1 MSAMRRST
9 RTAGKPPRFADS
21 AYSYDASAMA
31 RKPSVTAPKRAKA
44 ASSAAAVP
52 SARTIARFAGT
63 PTIASALV
71 ASAMRLNIGPCDAGK
86 VQALALSNYLN
97 ERYGSTTKASDMR
110 YALIRTM
117 RRKRLA
123 SESSAAASGAG
134 GGSSSSSSGG
144 GRVAKRAATSRS
156 SSSSSSA
163 SAAKRAKAAPSAAVA
178 PSARTI
184 APCDDEHSAQSRVAP
199 LSAAFALQEEVE
211 QEDELVLLQTRA
223 AADVLTQRFAAANA
237 AGLVFDLT
245 NDADSLWLAQIPPQP
260 NVLAQQQ
267 SKGRSRAA
275 RNPARSA
282 SSGGNR
288 SGGPAAAVKT
298 ERIAAR
304 HGVEVRR
311 HRVER

>member
-1 MSAMRRST
+1 MSLRRST

-31 RKPSVTAPKRAKA
+31 RKPSASAAKRAKA
-44 ASSAAAVP
+44 APSAAVAVAP
-52 SARTIARFAGT
+52 SAPTIARFAGT

-71 ASAMRLNIGPCDAGK
+71 ASAMRLNIGAFDAGK
-86 VQALALSNYLN
+86 VQALALSNLFN
-97 ERYGSTTKASDMR
+97 ERYDSTTKASDIR
-110 YALIRTM
+110 SDLIRTM

-144 GRVAKRAATSRS
+144 GRVAKRAATSS

-163 SAAKRAKAAPSAAVA
+163 SAAKRAKAASSAAAA

-211 QEDELVLLQTRA
+211 QEDELVLLQTRT

-260 NVLAQQQ
+260 HVLAQQQ
-267 SKGRSRAA
+267 SKRRSRAA

-288 SGGPAAAVKT
+288 SGGAAAVVKT
-298 ERIAAR
+298 ERFAAATAR
-304 HGVEVRR
+304 GGS
-311 HRVER
+311 

>member
-1 MSAMRRST
+1 MSLRRST

-31 RKPSVTAPKRAKA
+31 RKPSASAAKRAKA
-44 ASSAAAVP
+44 APSAAVAVAP

-86 VQALALSNYLN
+86 VQALALSNLFN
-97 ERYGSTTKASDMR
+97 ERYDSTTKASD
-110 YALIRTM
+110 IRSAVIGTM

-123 SESSAAASGAG
+123 SASTAAASGAG

-144 GRVAKRAATSRS
+144 GRVAKRAATSSS

-184 APCDDEHSAQSRVAP
+184 APCNDELSAQSRVAP
-199 LSAAFALQEEVE
+199 LRAAFVLQEEGE

-223 AADVLTQRFAAANA
+223 ADDVLTQRFAAAYA

-288 SGGPAAAVKT
+288 SGGPAAVVKT
-298 ERIAAR
+298 ERIAAAAAR
-304 HGVEVRR
+304 GGS
-311 HRVER
+311 